1 MNKRV
6 ISLLSLIA
14 LLSGCSNKTTLV
26 FIPYEKYMEEIQ
38 TNIDYEDD
46 YIYQNKDVS
55 PIETV
60 DGNISSLKDLLLQ
73 TEQ

>member
-6 ISLLSLIA
+6 LSLLSLIA

-26 FIPYEKYMEEIQ
+26 FVPYEKYMEEKQ

-46 YIYQNKDVS
+46 YFYQHKAVS
-55 PIETV
+55 PIKTV
-60 DGNISSLKDLLLQ
+60 DG
-73 TEQ
+73 